1 MAASLVHFPSLLR
14 LLSVRRRDK
23 YADLTKLSAG
33 FTLEFLSEMSLTL
46 GADQVLVHPSTVI
59 DNVKHHY
66 LEFLRE
72 RNLTGLYDFLCTFIN
87 SLAVR
92 HTMR

>member
-1 MAASLVHFPSLLR
+1 
-14 LLSVRRRDK
+14 
-23 YADLTKLSAG
+23 
-33 FTLEFLSEMSLTL
+33 MSLTL
-46 GADQVLVHPSTVI
+46 GADQVVVHPSTVI